1 MTTVAQQLISVR
13 RLRHDPNSQPFIVI
27 WEVTRACQLACV
39 HCRASAIRKRDPL
52 ELSTA
57 QGRSLLADIASFP
70 RPHPIVVLTGGDP
83 LERPDLMDL
92 VACGTEQGL
101 SMALSP
107 SVTPRLTRAALG
119 ELTEAGIKAVSIS
132 VDGASAATHDTFRQV
147 PGVFDATLRA
157 LADVRD
163 AGARLQIN
171 TTVTADTV
179 DELPRIL
186 AIALEARA
194 SLWSVFFLVPTGR
207 GTGLRSLTPA
217 DEEDVLHWLYDVAQH
232 IAVKTTEA
240 PQYRRIAVQRA
251 NGAPPVIGEL
261 GRRLRALTAEVLGE
275 PGAIR
280 PRRPPIDV
288 NSGRGFVFIDHRG
301 TVYPS
306 GFMPVAV
313 GSVHQQ
319 PLTDI
324 YRDAPLLQQLRT
336 PSDFHGKCGVCEFR
350 DVCGGSRSRAYA
362 AGGDALGEDPSCVYV
377 PQGSADATP

>member
-1 MTTVAQQLISVR
+1 MTTAAQQPISVR

-39 HCRASAIRKRDPL
+39 HCRASAIQHRDPL
-52 ELSTA
+52 ELSTE
-57 QGRSLLADIASFP
+57 QGGSLLADIASFP
-70 RPHPIVVLTGGDP
+70 RPRPIVVLTGGDP
-83 LERPDLMDL
+83 LERPDLIDL
-92 VACGTEQGL
+92 ISCGTEHGL

-107 SVTPRLTRAALG
+107 SVTPRLTREALG
-119 ELTEAGIKAVSIS
+119 ELTDAGIKAVSIS
-132 VDGASAATHDTFRQV
+132 VDGASAATHDAFRQV

-157 LADVRD
+157 LTDVRD

-171 TTVTADTV
+171 TTVTADTI

-186 AIALEARA
+186 AIALAARA

-207 GTGLRSLTPA
+207 GTRLRPLSPT
-217 DEEDVLHWLYDVAQH
+217 DEEDVLHWLYDAAQY
-232 IAVKTTEA
+232 IAIKTTEA
-240 PQYRRIAVQRA
+240 PQYRRIAIQRA
-251 NGAPPVIGEL
+251 QGAPPVIGEL
-261 GRRLRALTAEVLGE
+261 GLRLRALTAEILGD
-275 PGAIR
+275 PGAAR

-306 GFMPVAV
+306 GFLPVAV

-324 YRDAPLLQQLRT
+324 YRDAPLLRQLRT
-336 PSDFHGKCGVCEFR
+336 PAEFHGKCGVCEFR

-377 PQGSADATP
+377 PPGTTDAPR